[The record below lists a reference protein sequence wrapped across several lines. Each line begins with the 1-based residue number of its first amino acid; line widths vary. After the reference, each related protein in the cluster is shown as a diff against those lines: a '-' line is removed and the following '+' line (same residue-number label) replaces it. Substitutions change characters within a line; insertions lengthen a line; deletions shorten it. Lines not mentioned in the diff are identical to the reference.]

1 MGKKFI
7 ISEDERNR
15 ILGLHET
22 AKNNHSTMISEQYA
36 GVAFGAEQ
44 NGLRIKKVE
53 ATEQAVAGQPVAQ
66 PTSQPQNTG
75 VPNLSVF
82 DKYIPS
88 NAEMM
93 QYVKSMSGLKTDEEI
108 QKSLQ
113 NPFYTK
119 LSKILNTVE
128 SNIPIEQK
136 SLPTQDENWREWY
149 VAKGLGTKD
158 NRGNIN
164 IDINALN
171 SKAPALFTQAAQKY
185 DWDKVKQALGVV
197 QQFAK
202 QYPNDKMYSP
212 NFNAFYKKAGIDYNT
227 MARANAVGASVGLIG
242 RNKDLTPLRNLS

>member
-22 AKNNHSTMISEQYA
+22 AKNNYGTVISEQYA

-53 ATEQAVAGQPVAQ
+53 ATEQVVAGQPAAQ
-66 PTSQPQNTG
+66 PAAQPQSAG
-75 VPNLSVF
+75 VPNLSVL
-82 DKYIPS
+82 DKYVPS
-88 NAEMM
+88 NDEMM

-108 QKSLQ
+108 EKSLQ

-128 SNIPIEQK
+128 SQLRIEQK
-136 SLPTQDENWREWY
+136 SLPPQDENWREWY
-149 VAKGLGTKD
+149 VSKGLATKD
-158 NRGNIN
+158 NSGNVKFVD
-164 IDINALN
+164 DIT
-171 SKAPALFTQAAQKY
+171 SKGPAVFIQAAQKY

-197 QQFAK
+197 LQFAK

-212 NFNAFYKKAGIDYNT
+212 NFNTFYKKAGIDYNT
-227 MARANAVGASVGLIG
+227 MARAYAIGAAVGLIG
-242 RNKDLTPLRNLS
+242 KNKDLTPLRNLS